1 MLYNQL
7 KNYVINDLLKLY
19 NEYTKTNYLLI
30 DMLIIEMV
38 ISVYFIL
45 KLTILN
51 FNLY

>member
-7 KNYVINDLLKLY
+7 KNYEINDLLKLY

-38 ISVYFIL
+38 IFGIFYFKINY
-45 KLTILN
+45 T
-51 FNLY
+51 